1 MPGAGAV
8 GNYRYNSNVNPI
20 AQRIFRVVRH
30 ACAWVSACLPLF
42 YAMPVV
48 AQDKCVPAGAWMI
61 PGGARSTAPE
71 VLTRAGRAQVVLLGE
86 NHDNADHHRWQL
98 QTMAALSGQR
108 ARMVIGFEMFPR
120 RVQPVLDRWVA
131 GEFNEEDF
139 LKAVDWNDVWGVDSS
154 LYMPLFQ
161 FARLNRIRM
170 VALNV
175 NRELVRAVGA
185 GGLAAVPTQ
194 KRENVSDPAPA
205 TPAYIDWLHPIYTAH
220 DGKGGKTLRD
230 DVEFRRFVESQ
241 LVWDRALA
249 QALAEEVKRDP
260 DVLAIGVMGM
270 GHIVNGHGVP
280 RQLRDL
286 GIARIDSLLPWDADA
301 NCKRFTAG
309 VATAVFGI
317 AASKAAPERPLLGIT
332 VETDAGG
339 VRVSAVRKGSI
350 AEAAGLREGDL
361 LTEVGGKLLKSAGEV
376 RAIVVATA
384 PGTWLP
390 LKARRQ
396 NETLELLAKFPAK
409 P

>member
-1 MPGAGAV
+1 M
-8 GNYRYNSNVNPI
+8 
-20 AQRIFRVVRH
+20 
-30 ACAWVSACLPLF
+30 ACLTLAF
-42 YAMPVV
+42 AMPVL

-61 PGGARSTAPE
+61 PGGARSTGPE
-71 VLTRAGRAQVVLLGE
+71 VLARAARAQVVLLGE

-98 QTMAALSGQR
+98 QTLAALSALR
-108 ARMVIGFEMFPR
+108 VKTVIGFEMFPR

-131 GEFNEEDF
+131 GEFNEEEF
-139 LKAVDWNDVWGVDSS
+139 LKAVDWNEVWGVDSS
-154 LYMPLFQ
+154 FYMPLFQ
-161 FARLNRIRM
+161 FARLNGIRM

-185 GGLAAVPTQ
+185 GGLAAVPAQ

-220 DGKGGKTLRD
+220 DGKGGKASRD
-230 DVEFRRFVESQ
+230 DVEFRRFVEGQ

-249 QALAEEVKRDP
+249 QALAEAVRRDP
-260 DVLAIGVMGM
+260 EVLAIGIMGK

-286 GIARIDSLLPWDADA
+286 GIARVDSLLPWDADA
-301 NCKRFTAG
+301 DCKSFAAG

-317 AASKAAPERPLLGIT
+317 AAAKTPPARPLLGIT
-332 VETDAGG
+332 VETDTGG
-339 VRVSAVRKGSI
+339 VRVTAVRKGSI
-350 AEAAGLREGDL
+350 ADAAGLREGDL
-361 LTEVGGKLLKSAGEV
+361 LLEAAGRTLKSAGEV

-390 LKARRQ
+390 LKVRRQ
-396 NETLELLAKFPAK
+396 NDTLELPAKFPAR